1 MVKNV
6 VALLTGTIAL
16 ILGLMFSVVFLSV
29 VAVLGLAIWAY
40 VWWKT
45 RALRQ
50 SMKQQAPDG
59 HVIDGE
65 AVVVEEY
72 HARIEDD
79 LPGDPP
85 KQ

>member
-1 MVKNV
+1 MFKNV
-6 VALLTGTIAL
+6 FALLTGTIAL
-16 ILGLMFSVVFLSV
+16 ILGLMFSVVLLSV
-29 VAVLGLAIWAY
+29 VAVLGLAIWGY

-50 SMKQQAPDG
+50 TMKQHAPDG

-65 AVVVEEY
+65 AIVVEEY
-72 HARIEDD
+72 QAKTQVN